1 MTLFLYSLVTTSL
14 SFITYWKN
22 AGSSYLYLAGN
33 ILYTFVESYNHHYL
47 NLFRFSS
54 PVLDFFF
61 PSFSHC
67 CILLLNHSF
76 FFIYFYKILSS
87 FISSF
92 YSSFTFFFYTRYTFF
107 ASFFTDFVYILL
119 FFSKLLFLLTHFR
132 NCNVRQKT
140 IIIR

>member
-54 PVLDFFF
+54 PVLDFSLFL
-61 PSFSHC
+61 SFLFT
-67 CILLLNHSF
+67 LLHSFAESF
-76 FFIYFYKILSS
+76 FFFHIFLQNSLFFHFLFLFIVYFFLLYALYIFCFIFYWLCLHS
-87 FISSF
+87 FIFFEATLSF
-92 YSSFTFFFYTRYTFF
+92 DT
-107 ASFFTDFVYILL
+107 LPQL
-119 FFSKLLFLLTHFR
+119 
-132 NCNVRQKT
+132 
-140 IIIR
+140 